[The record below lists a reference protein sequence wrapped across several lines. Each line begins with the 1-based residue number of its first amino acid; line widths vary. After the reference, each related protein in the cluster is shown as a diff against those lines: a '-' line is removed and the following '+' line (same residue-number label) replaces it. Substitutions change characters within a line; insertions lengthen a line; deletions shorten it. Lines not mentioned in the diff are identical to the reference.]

1 MPALAAI
8 VTLTETYQVQGHLN
22 VHPFQGPSFAFSYA
36 VVWGCHVLDAVE
48 AIFVTGRDKGKLI
61 INLMTPPIPPH
72 HTVAIIVF

>member
-1 MPALAAI
+1 LPALAAI

-36 VVWGCHVLDAVE
+36 VHVLDAVE

-61 INLMTPPIPPH
+61 INLMTPPFPPNL
-72 HTVAIIVF
+72 TVAIFVF